1 MNKEWNWRK
10 KVNIPEVLLQGDVF
24 DRYDDETNI
33 LDPGCSVK
41 LDEHGFYLVWKPKGK
56 DAGILD
62 MTQVWE
68 ARPSGTIKEGR
79 VLYELEQR
87 GKCGLAGETL
97 EERTVWLTYGL
108 DLVIVNGMF
117 LIARTAQV
125 AREWRSAINEFIR
138 GNKFRHACPMH
149 CLQKHW
155 HSICLATNDRNRI
168 PLRNIVRTFASGK
181 PEKMVHKC
189 LADLGLSG
197 DKFIR
202 RGRRGSSAS
211 ASARQQDYRLKRGFL
226 VRKISS
232 FYRCGEAERY
242 GGTRRRKK
250 KVIRRRGDVRVIGR
264 ELALRFLHAFSSRPQ
279 FDDPILCRN
288 GKTLDAGLFTFEKF
302 LRLYHKICPRTEV
315 QELFV
320 RLSGQ
325 KEYLTRDHE
334 SYIAQGK
341 MSGDGFL
348 RFLLSDENS
357 PVFLDRNELYQD
369 MEQPLCHYF
378 INSSHNTY
386 LTGRQYGGKSSTEV
400 YRQVLLSG
408 CRCIE
413 LDCWDGTGEN
423 KGEPI
428 ITHGK
433 AMCTDVFFKEV
444 LYQIKETAFARSDFP
459 VILSF
464 ENHCSKSN
472 QLKMAKYCLEIF
484 GEMLLIKP
492 LDEHPLEPGVAL
504 PSPNRLRRKI
514 LIKNKRL
521 KKEEE
526 RRQMEALSQGRLL
539 DEEDPSED
547 QPTQPTSTAVD
558 NSGED
563 CSGEQQAMSP
573 RVMHGSPDYELS
585 LSFDLA
591 EDPTLAVHCPV
602 SSPRTAPVSRCGDT
616 GDASS
621 SRRASMGP
629 LSQVILPMALGPES
643 SCSSRNCS
651 PRNSFV
657 FSPIS
662 APLSSCSGPTDLRHS
677 FLFSAFH
684 PELRRSKRRRELADS
699 FGNRVTAAKE
709 LLRAALHSHG
719 EAAARSP
726 SPGGR
731 SQQQRE
737 KKDSITSDQ
746 RAHPEAEDDL
756 RGGDAPASAIPSHLC
771 CSSHPPA
778 KPRLGPTA
786 SSASFHANEFV
797 PSAVSPIVHRASLSN
812 TSSRQNSTVALGS
825 STQHLPGTL
834 TPPALFGDDCA
845 GSVELNKASTL
856 MSKIKQPLGLTR
868 KVQQRSSDTFANQ
881 LSELP
886 PNGAV
891 GNDLCRQRLEG
902 GPGDGSASSMVS
914 GHRSEKRSFR
924 HPSVVQSTTAHSTAA
939 ALLDAPQP
947 SKRSNVL
954 ERVARAGA
962 AMSGGSGSK
971 KAWTEERLWLPA
983 LTKEEEEERLFRLVS
998 DQEEVQESY
1007 HYQGA
1012 TTNIHPLLSSLINYT
1027 HPVKFSGFDVAEQ
1040 NDLHFHMSSFSE
1052 STGLGLLK
1060 QSALEFV
1067 NYNKR
1072 QLSRIYPK
1080 GARVDSSNF
1089 LPQIF
1094 WNVGCQL
1101 VALNFQTPDVCMQ
1114 LNVGKFE
1121 YNSQC
1126 GYLLKPDFMRR
1137 PDRTFDPFSESPV
1150 DGVIAAHCSVRIISG
1165 QFLCER
1171 KTGTYVE
1178 VEMYG
1183 LPTDTIRKEHRTKL
1197 VPANGLNPIYN
1208 EEPFVFRKVILPELA
1223 VLRFA
1228 VYDENGKQLG
1238 QRILPLDGLQSGYR
1252 HISLR
1257 TEHNQAMALP
1267 TLFVHLQLK
1276 TYVPDEFSGF
1286 VDALADPRAYL
1297 SAQEKREKAL
1307 QQMCK
1312 EELDIVEEIVPNQ
1325 SQQQQISVGR
1335 RDRPVLD
1342 GVPFDSNTSIRRL
1355 QNGGSAG
1362 GRDQQGNTT
1371 AILNASNAQSPV
1383 PGCKDAAQSSRVQVD
1398 GQTETK
1404 FQHRLRRA
1412 LVSSCCTVSPEQ
1424 MLEEQRSAVVEF
1436 VPDAPLL
1443 RSCDTVVAIALAPS
1457 RLSSRVLAGKDTP
1470 APPRRALSTLVRSTV
1485 YDFEKSKC
1493 RKLSASMRPD
1503 LGRSSGG
1510 IQSPQNRHAVCSRLG
1525 PSMIGVGMGSII
1537 IERQIEQ
1544 VEWIN
1549 IADLRREKLFLKLQK
1564 KLAKEWVE
1572 MKNKHQKSRE
1582 NVQKQQQSS
1591 VDRLVKRNH
1600 LNSTSLGERN
1610 TEAGPSCRHPSLA
1623 GRVSDPAQNAA
1634 VVLTEEQQMMR
1645 SLVQTQTDEW
1655 SQLLRR
1661 HEQEEFEQHKGQI
1674 LQENAMLKD
1683 LLISRQQQQMATLR
1697 AKFTAESKELIQ
1709 TQTKKNM
1716 LDKQAIQQD
1725 RNAKTNAEKDRRK
1738 KELNEKNL
1746 KQFME
1751 ERKRL
1756 GTKCGRHEEQL
1767 IKKHKE
1773 QSEQLEKEAAKA
1785 LELEE
1790 MSHRESLLASQPQC
1804 IV

>member
-125 AREWRSAINEFIR
+125 AREWRIAINEFIR

-250 KVIRRRGDVRVIGR
+250 KER
-264 ELALRFLHAFSSRPQ
+264 E
-279 FDDPILCRN
+279 D
-288 GKTLDAGLFTFEKF
+288 LDAGLFTFEKF

-325 KEYLTRDHE
+325 KEYLTRDRLLQFLNDEQRDPRLNEILFPHFDQDRVQQLIAKYESDE

-369 MEQPLCHYF
+369 MEQP
-378 INSSHNTY
+378 SHNTY

-433 AMCTDVFFKEV
+433 AMCTDEV

-547 QPTQPTSTAVD
+547 QPTQPTSTAAD

-573 RVMHGSPDYELS
+573 PGVMHGSPDYELS

-602 SSPRTAPVSRCGDT
+602 SSPRTAPVSRCGDAGDASSSRRASNFQSRQYLKSGVMHGSPDYELSLSFDLAEDPT
-616 GDASS
+616 LAVHCPVSSPRTAPVSRCGDAGDASS

-737 KKDSITSDQ
+737 KKDSVTSDQ

-868 KVQQRSSDTFANQ
+868 KVQT
-881 LSELP
+881 
-886 PNGAV
+886 
-891 GNDLCRQRLEG
+891 
-902 GPGDGSASSMVS
+902 
-914 GHRSEKRSFR
+914 
-924 HPSVVQSTTAHSTAA
+924 
-939 ALLDAPQP
+939 
-947 SKRSNVL
+947 
-954 ERVARAGA
+954 
-962 AMSGGSGSK
+962 
-971 KAWTEERLWLPA
+971 A

-1040 NDLHFHMSSFSE
+1040 NDLHFHMSSFS
-1052 STGLGLLK
+1052 
-1060 QSALEFV
+1060 
-1067 NYNKR
+1067 
-1072 QLSRIYPK
+1072 
-1080 GARVDSSNF
+1080 
-1089 LPQIF
+1089 IF

-1493 RKLSASMRPD
+1493 RKLSASMRP
-1503 LGRSSGG
+1503 
-1510 IQSPQNRHAVCSRLG
+1510 
-1525 PSMIGVGMGSII
+1525 
-1537 IERQIEQ
+1537 E
-1544 VEWIN
+1544 
-1549 IADLRREKLFLKLQK
+1549 
-1564 KLAKEWVE
+1564 
-1572 MKNKHQKSRE
+1572 
-1582 NVQKQQQSS
+1582 
-1591 VDRLVKRNH
+1591 
-1600 LNSTSLGERN
+1600 
-1610 TEAGPSCRHPSLA
+1610 
-1623 GRVSDPAQNAA
+1623 
-1634 VVLTEEQQMMR
+1634 
-1645 SLVQTQTDEW
+1645 
-1655 SQLLRR
+1655 
-1661 HEQEEFEQHKGQI
+1661 
-1674 LQENAMLKD
+1674 
-1683 LLISRQQQQMATLR
+1683 
-1697 AKFTAESKELIQ
+1697 
-1709 TQTKKNM
+1709 
-1716 LDKQAIQQD
+1716 
-1725 RNAKTNAEKDRRK
+1725 
-1738 KELNEKNL
+1738 
-1746 KQFME
+1746 
-1751 ERKRL
+1751 
-1756 GTKCGRHEEQL
+1756 
-1767 IKKHKE
+1767 
-1773 QSEQLEKEAAKA
+1773 
-1785 LELEE
+1785 
-1790 MSHRESLLASQPQC
+1790 
-1804 IV
+1804 